1 MSQYITGPGEF
12 FLQADSLVA
21 NLGGAPVLHGL
32 SFGLR
37 PASWVSVVG
46 PNGAG
51 KSSLLRVLA
60 GLLPCAGSLQWQG
73 QPLQSF
79 SARTRA
85 QHIAWLGQGEA
96 CDDDLSVYD
105 LVMLGRMPHQAWL
118 AGPSASDHAAV
129 ARALTAMQAWAWRDR
144 LLGEL
149 SAGERQRVLLAR
161 ALAVEA
167 QLFLMDEP
175 LSNLDPPH
183 QAQWLLLVRALVSQ
197 GKTVVSVLHEISIAL
212 QADDMLIM
220 QEGRLMHQGA
230 CTEAATHRALEQVFE
245 HRVRVAMLEGQWL
258 AIPRIQGLET

>member
-1 MSQYITGPGEF
+1 MSKSVPNQAEF
-12 FLQADSLVA
+12 ALHAESLAA
-21 NLGGAPVLHGL
+21 NLGGVPVLNGL
-32 SFGLR
+32 SFGFR
-37 PASWVSVVG
+37 PGRWISVIG

-60 GLLPCAGSLQWQG
+60 GLLPYAGSLQWQG
-73 QPLQSF
+73 QPFQSL

-129 ARALTAMQAWAWRDR
+129 ARSLTAMQAWAWRDR

-167 QLFLMDEP
+167 QLLLMDEP

-212 QADDMLIM
+212 QADDMMIL

-230 CTEAATHRALEQVFE
+230 CTEAATHLALEQVFE

-258 AIPRIQGLET
+258 AVPRIQGLES

>member
-1 MSQYITGPGEF
+1 MSQRITSPVKF
-12 FLQADSLVA
+12 ALQADSLVA

-37 PASWVSVVG
+37 LASWVSVVG

-129 ARALTAMQAWAWRDR
+129 ARALTAISSLPATKWIAVSLAAFLVLATGMVLGMRRD
-144 LLGEL
+144 
-149 SAGERQRVLLAR
+149 
-161 ALAVEA
+161 
-167 QLFLMDEP
+167 
-175 LSNLDPPH
+175 
-183 QAQWLLLVRALVSQ
+183 
-197 GKTVVSVLHEISIAL
+197 L
-212 QADDMLIM
+212 Q
-220 QEGRLMHQGA
+220 
-230 CTEAATHRALEQVFE
+230 
-245 HRVRVAMLEGQWL
+245 
-258 AIPRIQGLET
+258 P

>member
-1 MSQYITGPGEF
+1 MARLNTPVMLKINDLTVGYGAIT
-12 FLQADSLVA
+12 AVK
-21 NLGGAPVLHGL
+21 GL
-32 SFGLR
+32 SLEVREGEI
-37 PASWVSVVG
+37 VSLIG
-46 PNGAG
+46 SNGAG

-60 GLLPCAGSLQWQG
+60 GLLPCTGAVQWLG
-73 QPLQSF
+73 QPLHSF

-96 CDDDLSVYD
+96 CDEDLRVYD

-118 AGPSASDHAAV
+118 AGPAASDHAAV
-129 ARALTAMQAWAWRDR
+129 ARALAVMQAWAWRDR
-144 LLGEL
+144 LFGQL

-161 ALAVEA
+161 VLAVEA
-167 QLFLMDEP
+167 QLLLMDEP

-212 QADDMLIM
+212 QADDMLIL
-220 QEGRLMHQGA
+220 QQGRLIHEGA
-230 CTEAATHRALEQVFE
+230 CKEVTTHRALEQVFE

-258 AIPRIQGLET
+258 AVPRIQGLEP

>member
-1 MSQYITGPGEF
+1 MSQSVPGQAEF
-12 FLQADSLVA
+12 ALQADSLVA
-21 NLGGAPVLHGL
+21 NLGGVPVLNGL

-37 PASWVSVVG
+37 PGRWVSVVG

-51 KSSLLRVLA
+51 KSSLLRALA
-60 GLLPCAGSLQWQG
+60 GLLPCAGSVQ
-73 QPLQSF
+73 
-79 SARTRA
+79 
-85 QHIAWLGQGEA
+85 GQGEA

-118 AGPSASDHAAV
+118 AGPSTSDHAAV
-129 ARALTAMQAWAWRDR
+129 RLALTNMQAWAWRHR

-167 QLFLMDEP
+167 QLLLMDEP

-212 QADDMLIM
+212 QADDMLIL
-220 QEGRLMHQGA
+220 QQGRLMHQGA

-258 AIPRIQGLET
+258 AVPRIQGLES

>member
-1 MSQYITGPGEF
+1 MSKSVPNQAEF
-12 FLQADSLVA
+12 DLQAESLVA
-21 NLGGAPVLHGL
+21 NLGGVPVLNGL
-32 SFGLR
+32 SFGFR
-37 PASWVSVVG
+37 PGRWISVVG

-60 GLLPCAGSLQWQG
+60 GLLPYAGSLQWQG

-129 ARALTAMQAWAWRDR
+129 ARALNAMQAWAWRDR

-167 QLFLMDEP
+167 QLLLM
-175 LSNLDPPH
+175 
-183 QAQWLLLVRALVSQ
+183 ALAGAGAGVS
-197 GKTVVSVLHEISIAL
+197 G
-212 QADDMLIM
+212 
-220 QEGRLMHQGA
+220 
-230 CTEAATHRALEQVFE
+230 
-245 HRVRVAMLEGQWL
+245 
-258 AIPRIQGLET
+258 

>member
-1 MSQYITGPGEF
+1 MSQCIINPGEF
-12 FLQADSLVA
+12 ALQANSLIA
-21 NLGGAPVLHGL
+21 QLGGAPVLHGL

-37 PASWVSVVG
+37 PGSWVSVVG

-60 GLLPCAGSLQWQG
+60 GLLPCTGAVQWLG

-96 CDDDLSVYD
+96 CDEDLRVYD

-118 AGPSASDHAAV
+118 AGPAASDHAAV
-129 ARALTAMQAWAWRDR
+129 ARALAVMQAWAWRDR
-144 LLGEL
+144 LFGQL

-161 ALAVEA
+161 VLAVEA
-167 QLFLMDEP
+167 QLLLMDEP

-183 QAQWLLLVRALVSQ
+183 QAQWLLLVRTLVSQ
-197 GKTVVSVLHEISIAL
+197 GITVVSVLHEISIAL
-212 QADDMLIM
+212 QADDMLIL
-220 QEGRLMHQGA
+220 QQGRLIHQGA
-230 CTEAATHRALEQVFE
+230 CKEVTTHRALEQVFE

-258 AIPRIQGLET
+258 AVPRIQGLEP